1 MVFRDY
7 VQGAYRMRGIGV
19 GQKVHVYVIPEVKE
33 LMQRELIPVKRI
45 SSLSASP
52 SLPLLSSSSS
62 NDDHVLE
69 DIVAWLIIN
78 SLKSE
83 QTQWTMLC
91 IQNIGNLYRKNAFK
105 ALHMSTMLNAIATTS
120 NSSMSTISSSSSS
133 TSTES
138 TIVTISE
145 SALDVFNESIDFS
158 LEAGVPDPIP
168 FEQKLR
174 EMLDNHEAF
183 LLPEQHKIG
192 YHIMEVVGQFSM
204 IEGNNDCTY
213 GMIIICLYML
223 ISRSTKLFFLSQN
236 LLFTQSK
243 HLFLHSFIHSLI
255 YSSSIYPSIYIHLLY
270 IKS

>member
-33 LMQRELIPVKRI
+33 LMQRELLQVERT

-52 SLPLLSSSSS
+52 SSSLLSSSSSSSSS

-105 ALHMSTMLNAIATTS
+105 TLHMSTMVNANTTTS
-120 NSSMSTISSSSSS
+120 NTSMSTISSSSSS
-133 TSTES
+133 ASTES
-138 TIVTISE
+138 TIITISE

-204 IEGNNDCTY
+204 IEGNDDCV
-213 GMIIICLYML
+213 IDL
-223 ISRSTKLFFLSQN
+223 STLSI
-236 LLFTQSK
+236 TT
-243 HLFLHSFIHSLI
+243 
-255 YSSSIYPSIYIHLLY
+255 SIV
-270 IKS
+270 

>member
-33 LMQRELIPVKRI
+33 LMMRELLQVQR
-45 SSLSASP
+45 SSP
-52 SLPLLSSSSS
+52 SLLS
-62 NDDHVLE
+62 NDHVLE

-105 ALHMSTMLNAIATTS
+105 SLHQSTLTDENTVAITAIASNTS
-120 NSSMSTISSSSSS
+120 STTISSPSSS
-133 TSTES
+133 TES
-138 TIVTISE
+138 VMITISE
-145 SALDVFNESIDFS
+145 TALEVFNESIDFS

-174 EMLDNHEAF
+174 QMLDNHEAF
-183 LLPEQHKIG
+183 LLPEQHQIG
-192 YHIMEVVGQFSM
+192 YNIMELVGQFSM
-204 IEGNNDCTY
+204 IEGINLHHKQYELSNHYLCRN
-213 GMIIICLYML
+213 IVVILY
-223 ISRSTKLFFLSQN
+223 
-236 LLFTQSK
+236 
-243 HLFLHSFIHSLI
+243 
-255 YSSSIYPSIYIHLLY
+255 
-270 IKS
+270 

>member
-33 LMQRELIPVKRI
+33 LMQRELLQVERT

-52 SLPLLSSSSS
+52 LLSSSSSSS

-105 ALHMSTMLNAIATTS
+105 TLHMSTVLNANTAAS
-120 NSSMSTISSSSSS
+120 NSSISTISSSSSS
-133 TSTES
+133 TSSVS
-138 TIVTISE
+138 TIITISE

-204 IEGNNDCTY
+204 IEGNDDCAY
-213 GMIIICLYML
+213 CMIIYLL
-223 ISRSTKLFFLSQN
+223 IYILINRSIYLFFLSQH
-236 LLFTQSK
+236 LLFNLDIYS
-243 HLFLHSFIHSLI
+243 FLHSFTH
-255 YSSSIYPSIYIHLLY
+255 
-270 IKS
+270 

>member
-33 LMQRELIPVKRI
+33 LMQRELLQVERT
-45 SSLSASP
+45 SSLSSP
-52 SLPLLSSSSS
+52 LSSTSTS

-105 ALHMSTMLNAIATTS
+105 TLHMSTMINAKTTS
-120 NSSMSTISSSSSS
+120 NTSMSSSTTTTTSSSS
-133 TSTES
+133 ES
-138 TIVTISE
+138 TMITISE
-145 SALDVFNESIDFS
+145 NALDVFNESIDFS

-183 LLPEQHKIG
+183 LLPEQHQIG

-204 IEGNNDCTY
+204 IEGNNNNY
-213 GMIIICLYML
+213 YCLYHVYM
-223 ISRSTKLFFLSQN
+223 IMFF
-236 LLFTQSK
+236 
-243 HLFLHSFIHSLI
+243 SFDMMVMMFVFSYNI
-255 YSSSIYPSIYIHLLY
+255 
-270 IKS
+270 

>member
-33 LMQRELIPVKRI
+33 LIQRELLQVERT

-52 SLPLLSSSSS
+52 SSPLLSSSSSSSS

-105 ALHMSTMLNAIATTS
+105 TLHMSTMVNANTTTS
-120 NSSMSTISSSSSS
+120 NTSISTISSSSSS

-138 TIVTISE
+138 TIITISE

-204 IEGNNDCTY
+204 IEGNNDCV
-213 GMIIICLYML
+213 IDL
-223 ISRSTKLFFLSQN
+223 STLSI
-236 LLFTQSK
+236 TT
-243 HLFLHSFIHSLI
+243 
-255 YSSSIYPSIYIHLLY
+255 SIV
-270 IKS
+270 